1 MRKYVI
7 SAKIEEFIINKF
19 SPWRGAGHLNITLS
33 QKQIKE
39 MCGTVSF
46 KRGDSFYRAGK
57 VSFDYF
63 SNNRCEAT
71 VKGTEDFYVTIN
83 KEESGD
89 LRATCSC
96 PTLLSVKTD
105 CQHIAAVLL
114 AIYDHQQNGI
124 VLQVRSG
131 EQVDPATRQALTEG
145 LLTLFTEQ
153 PKRPSRHQL
162 HFENRQV
169 LQANFLCKPLD
180 IGQGRKLLGIKMEIE
195 HEEVTNIRQFLSRVK
210 EGLPS
215 AISNTFI
222 FNTSLHCFNKETDDV
237 IQQLLLVLQ
246 DEKSYVNAMAD
257 GLVESFSPDILLI
270 PPSSFDYLIPLLVKA
285 PLVKVENDGETYE
298 GLVLTDK
305 VLPLQFIFTTAE
317 GGGCYLR
324 VKGLNHLT
332 VLDSYYFVLYKGKF
346 KRLEETDSKR
356 LANLKELLEASKTN
370 QIEIPQEQVD
380 YFLENVIPGLKR
392 LGKLELPPNLTST
405 YRKTPL
411 VAKLYLDRLKNR
423 LLAGLEFQYENIVI
437 NPLDIPRELQN
448 GLVLIRDVEKE
459 NQIIQLMEESSFA
472 TTDSG
477 YYLHNEEL
485 EYEFLYH
492 VVPKLQKLVQIYATT
507 AVRNRIFKENTIP
520 KIRVKVSKERTD
532 WLEFKFD
539 MDGIPEKQIKEV
551 LSALEEKRKYYRL
564 RNGAL
569 LSLET
574 REFEEIQRFLQ
585 AAPVQAEDLEA
596 GLNVPIV
603 RGLKLLDSVEDNST
617 FTLEESFRRFLD
629 TILNPSSMQFEVP
642 KLVAPILRDYQIHGY
657 KWLKTLASYG
667 FGGILADDMG
677 LGKTLQ
683 SITYILSELPLV
695 RKKKLQILIV
705 CPASLTYNWLS
716 EMSKFAAGVHAV
728 ILDGNKSERTA
739 KQKQI
744 SDSDIII
751 TSYPLLRKDIVWY
764 EKQTF
769 HTVFFDE
776 AQAFK
781 NPITQT
787 ARTVKRIKADH
798 RFALTGTPVENSS
811 EELWSIFH
819 VVFPE
824 LFQGLRD
831 FSHLTRKQI
840 ARRVRPFLLRRLKE
854 DVLSELPEKIESVD
868 LVELLPEQKKLY
880 GAYLAKLRHD
890 TLKHLDKDTL
900 RKNKIKILAGL
911 TRLRQIC
918 CHPSLFV
925 DNYNGSSA
933 KFEQLLRI
941 LEESK
946 QAGRRV
952 LIFSQF
958 TKMLQLIGREM
969 AIQGLPYFYL
979 DGQTPS
985 EERLELTNRFN
996 RGERDLFLISLK
1008 AGGTGLNLTGADTV
1022 ILYDLWWNPAV
1033 EEQAADRAHRMGQ
1046 TNIVQVIKL
1055 IARGTIEEKMN
1066 ELQEKKRELIE
1077 EIIDSKDKGTSTLT
1091 EEDIREILMI

>member
-1 MRKYVI
+1 M
-7 SAKIEEFIINKF
+7 N
-19 SPWRGAGHLNITLS
+19 LTLS

-57 VSFDYF
+57 VSFDYV

-71 VKGTEDFYVTIN
+71 VKGSEDFYVTIN

-89 LRATCSC
+89 IRTTCSC
-96 PTLLSVKTD
+96 PTLASVKTE

-114 AIYDHQQNGI
+114 AIYEHQQQGT
-124 VLQVRSG
+124 VPKVRSD
-131 EQVDPATRQALTEG
+131 EHVDPSTSQALTKG
-145 LLTLFTEQ
+145 LLTLFANQ

-169 LQANFLCKPLD
+169 LRVKFRCKPVD
-180 IGQGRKLLGIKMEIE
+180 IEKGRKLLGIEMEIE
-195 HEEVTNIRQFLSRVK
+195 DKKITNIRQFLSQLK

-215 AISNTFI
+215 ALSDTLI
-222 FNTSLHCFNKETDDV
+222 FDTSLHCFNKETDDV
-237 IQQLLLVLQ
+237 IQQLFLMLQ

-257 GLVESFSPDILLI
+257 SLKESSSSDLLLV
-270 PPSSFDYLIPLLVKA
+270 PPSSFEQLLPLLIKA

-298 GLVLTDK
+298 GLVLMEK
-305 VLPLQFIFTTAE
+305 MLPLQFVFTSSV
-317 GGGCYLR
+317 GGVCYLR
-324 VKGLNHLT
+324 IKGLNHLT
-332 VLDSYYFVLYKGKF
+332 VLDSYHFVLYKGKF
-346 KRLEETDSKR
+346 IRLEENDSKR
-356 LANLKELLEASKTN
+356 LANLKEMLEASKTN
-370 QIEIPQEQVD
+370 QIEIPQEQMDPFV
-380 YFLENVIPGLKR
+380 ENVVPGLKR
-392 LGKLELPPNLTST
+392 LGKVELPPNLTRA
-405 YRKTPL
+405 YREMPL

-423 LLAGLEFQYENIVI
+423 LLAGLEFHYGNIVI

-448 GLVLIRDVEKE
+448 GLVLIRDLEKE

-520 KIRVKVSKERTD
+520 RIRVKVIKERTN

-564 RNGAL
+564 WNGAL

-596 GLNVPIV
+596 GLNVPIL

-617 FTLEESFRRFLD
+617 FTLEESFRQFLD
-629 TILNPSSMQFEVP
+629 TIQNPNSMQFEVP
-642 KLVAPILRDYQIHGY
+642 NLVAPILRDYQVHGY

-683 SITYILSELPLV
+683 SITYILSELPHV
-695 RKKKLQILIV
+695 RKKNLPILVV

-716 EMSKFAAGVHAV
+716 EFKKFAPGVHAV

-744 SDSDIII
+744 FDSDIVI
-751 TSYPLLRKDIVWY
+751 TSYPLLRKDILWY

-798 RFALTGTPVENSS
+798 RFALTGTPVENST

-840 ARRVRPFLLRRLKE
+840 ARRVRPFLLRRVKE

-918 CHPSLFV
+918 CHPSLFI
-925 DNYNGSSA
+925 DGYKGSSA

-941 LEESK
+941 LEESR

-969 AIQGLPYFYL
+969 TLQGIPYFYL

-996 RGERDLFLISLK
+996 SGERDLFLISLK

-1055 IARGTIEEKMN
+1055 VARGTIEEKMN
-1066 ELQEKKRELIE
+1066 QLQEKKRELIE